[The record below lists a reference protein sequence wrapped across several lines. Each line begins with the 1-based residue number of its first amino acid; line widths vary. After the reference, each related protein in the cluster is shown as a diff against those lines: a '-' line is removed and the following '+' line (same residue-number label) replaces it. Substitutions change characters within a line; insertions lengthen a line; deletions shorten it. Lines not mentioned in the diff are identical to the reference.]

1 MSADNERYQASK
13 KVTLVGMLVN
23 TTLAIVKMV
32 IGILGRS
39 PALFADGVHSLSDLI
54 SDALVLVA
62 AKHAS
67 KVADFDHPYGH
78 ERIETLATV
87 VLSII
92 LIVVGVLISYHALA
106 NWIRGELLTPDSWT
120 IYAAVFSI
128 LANEGLY
135 RYTMEVAN
143 QVDSDLLRANAW
155 HSRSDMYSSV
165 IVLIGLIGALLGVT
179 WMDAVAAVIV
189 SYMIVKLG
197 VIWSYKALS
206 ELVDMGVDS
215 ETLQNIEEII
225 AKTDGVKHFHCLR
238 TRKMAGKILLD
249 VHVLVDAH
257 ITASEGHYIAELVRG
272 RLSSQIEDIKDIT
285 VHIDVYEHPEQFV
298 SPKDMPPSR
307 KTIVREVNNYLD
319 QQGIN
324 VKLCHNQLFAYYYY
338 YLKEIELYFL
348 LMKNQSQIMDVD
360 FSGLKLDKVSSL
372 KVKCFINQ

>member
-1 MSADNERYQASK
+1 MSTDNERYQASK

-54 SDALVLVA
+54 SDVLVLVA

-67 KVADFDHPYGH
+67 KEADFDHPYGH

-135 RYTMEVAN
+135 RYTMKVAN

-324 VKLCHNQLFAYYYY
+324 VKLCHNQLFAYYY
-338 YLKEIELYFL
+338 LKEIELYFL